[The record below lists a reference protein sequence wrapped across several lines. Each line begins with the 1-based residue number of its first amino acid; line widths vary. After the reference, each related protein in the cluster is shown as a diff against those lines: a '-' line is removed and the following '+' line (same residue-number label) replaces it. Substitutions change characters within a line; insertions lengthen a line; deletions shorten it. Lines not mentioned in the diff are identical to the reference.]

1 MSEEAT
7 TVKGSVWRLVEVGRV
22 ILINK
27 GEYAGKLA
35 AIVEIIDHKRVL
47 IDGPVSGVPRQAFPL
62 ARATLTP
69 IVIPKLTRG
78 ARTGTTTKK
87 WTEAG
92 VDEKWANSAWA
103 KKIKSREIRWGL
115 TDFERFQV
123 LILKKQRRYEVKKAL
138 AKAKKSA

>member
-1 MSEEAT
+1 MSEEVT
-7 TVKGSVWRLVEVGRV
+7 TVKGSSWRLVEVGRV

-47 IDGPVSGVPRQAFPL
+47 IDGPNDVARQAFPL

-78 ARTGTTTKK
+78 ARTGTTAKK
-87 WTEAG
+87 WAEAG
-92 VDEKWANSAWA
+92 VDEKWAKSSWAQKINSRALR
-103 KKIKSREIRWGL
+103 REN
-115 TDFERFQV
+115 TDFGRFEV
-123 LILKKQRRYEVKKAL
+123 LLLKKQRRYKVKKAL
-138 AKAKKSA
+138 AKAKKLA